1 MEQQLQFIQ
10 QQLWFVIGLFLLLIA
25 TNIICYFVRKTDRD
39 KEPRFGEMWDKGDLD
54 KLIKKSREHLIEYPN
69 HQSALYFCA
78 KALVAKKE
86 SLAEAKRHLT
96 KLQEIDPTLSKQ
108 AQEVVDE
115 IKKIE
120 GS

>member
-10 QQLWFVIGLFLLLIA
+10 HQLWFVIGLFLLLIA
-25 TNIICYFVRKTDRD
+25 TNIVCYFIRKTDKE

-54 KLIKKSREHLIEYPN
+54 NLIRKSREYLIEYPN
-69 HQSALYFCA
+69 HQGALYFCA

-86 SLAEAKRHLT
+86 NLAEARSHLL
-96 KLQEIDPTLSKQ
+96 KLQQMDPTLSKP
-108 AQEVVDE
+108 AQEVIDE
-115 IKKIE
+115 IQKIE